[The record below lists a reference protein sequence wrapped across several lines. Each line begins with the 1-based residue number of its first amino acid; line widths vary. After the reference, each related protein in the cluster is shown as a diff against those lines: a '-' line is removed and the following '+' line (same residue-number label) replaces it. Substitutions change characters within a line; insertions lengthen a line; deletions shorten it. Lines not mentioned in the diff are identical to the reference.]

1 MQAFYSRDGDGDAF
15 VGTPLT
21 RGPWQIDHQHG
32 GPPAALLARALE
44 ALAPAEHWHPARFTI
59 EFLRPVAVDRPLRAV
74 AEVTRRGS
82 SVLGVAGTLHDGER
96 PVARGQLLCVRRQP
110 LALPAGAAP
119 AGWDIDL
126 AALTPF
132 VFPFFRWDVGYHTA
146 IEGRLES
153 GTLGAGP
160 AVAWLRPRHP
170 LLADEP
176 TSPLQSTLIVADA
189 INGVGF
195 VLDLARYSF
204 INAELTLYLHR
215 LPGSSWIRLAA
226 SPSPQPTGVGVVEAE
241 VGDLRGPV
249 GRALEAQV
257 IVARG

>member
-1 MQAFYSRDGDGDAF
+1 MQAFYSRDGDADTYVAS
-15 VGTPLT
+15 PLT
-21 RGPWQIDHQHG
+21 RGPWHIDHQHG
-32 GPPAALLARALE
+32 GPPAALLARAFE
-44 ALAPAEHWHPARFTI
+44 ALAPTEQWHPARFSI
-59 EFLRPVAVDRPLRAV
+59 EFLRPVAVARPLRAV
-74 AEVTRRGS
+74 AEVTRSGS
-82 SVLGVAGTLHDGER
+82 SVLGLAGALLDGDR

-110 LALPAGAAP
+110 LTLPEGAAP
-119 AGWDIDL
+119 AGWNVDL
-126 AALTPF
+126 ERLPSF

-170 LLADEP
+170 LIAGEP
-176 TSPLQSTLIVADA
+176 TSPLQNTLIVADA

-215 LPGSSWIRLAA
+215 LPQGPWIRLAA
-226 SPSPQPTGVGVVEAE
+226 TPNPQPTGVGMVEAE
-241 VGDLRGPV
+241 VGDVHGPI

-257 IVARG
+257 IVARA